1 MSVPWCIAPS
11 TIAATSLAVQ
21 LMTCEWIT
29 MLLRSTCQ

>member
-1 MSVPWCIAPS
+1 VVHRLP

-21 LMTCEWIT
+21 LMTWEWIT